1 MSDKI
6 RLNMNTEEISNV
18 KNDYKNIDGPHQN
31 QHVIH
36 FGTILEDAKAA
47 MIMIHGRGASAHDI
61 LSLAYEIDIP
71 NVAYIAPQANGN
83 SWYPH
88 SFLSPVEKN
97 EPELTSGL
105 AVIDSIVEMILQ
117 KGFSYEQI
125 YLLGFSQGAC
135 LCLEYTARNPK
146 KLGGVFGLSGGLIGE
161 NIIRQNYAGN
171 LDETEVFLGCSDIDP
186 HIPLKRIDE
195 TEEIFKTLNANVT
208 KRIYPG
214 LAHTVNE
221 DEMNFIQSLI
231 KTKMSS
237 HA

>member
-1 MSDKI
+1 
-6 RLNMNTEEISNV
+6 MNTEEISNV

-31 QHVIH
+31 QHIIH

-71 NVAYIAPQANGN
+71 DVAYIAPQANGN

-88 SFLSPVEKN
+88 SFLSPAEKN

-105 AVIDSIVEMILQ
+105 AVINSIVEMILQ

-135 LCLEYTARNPK
+135 LSLEYAARNPK
-146 KLGGVFGLSGGLIGE
+146 KFGGVFGLSGGLIGE
-161 NIIRQNYAGN
+161 NVNPQSHSGN
-171 LDETEVFLGCSDIDP
+171 LDGVEVFLGCSDVDP
-186 HIPLKRIDE
+186 HIPIKRVNE
-195 TEEIFKTLNANVT
+195 TEEVFKKLGAKVT
-208 KRIYPG
+208 KRIYKG
-214 LAHTVNE
+214 MAHTVNQ
-221 DEMNFIQSLI
+221 DEMDFVKSLI
-231 KTKMSS
+231 KEKMGK
-237 HA
+237 